1 MDHVDRISDRTMYH
15 KNECRTKTEAAKA
28 REQHSGSRHSQKP
41 PVPDPEVNNKAERY
55 MDLSVRVKS
64 TNNWLAD
71 TRIPP

>member
-1 MDHVDRISDRTMYH
+1 M
-15 KNECRTKTEAAKA
+15 NGCRTKSEATKA
-28 REQHSGSRHSQKP
+28 CDQRSGGRHSQKP